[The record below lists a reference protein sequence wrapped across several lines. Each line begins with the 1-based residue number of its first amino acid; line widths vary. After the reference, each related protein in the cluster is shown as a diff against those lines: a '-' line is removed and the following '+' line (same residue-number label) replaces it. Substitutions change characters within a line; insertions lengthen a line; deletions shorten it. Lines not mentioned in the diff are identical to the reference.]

1 MLQNILQQIGNNKTC
16 PVAVIIQNSKVLMGK
31 RHYSENEVFW
41 TCPGGRCNSG
51 ETIEIALRR
60 EVGEEIGITDFEI
73 LKYITELDGYLEGDK
88 VFLFLCQTKQIP
100 RLMEPANFSE
110 WRWFGLGEVPQD
122 FITQPARK
130 IIIDLLKN
138 ELPSRRRATGYS

>member
-1 MLQNILQQIGNNKTC
+1 ML
-16 PVAVIIQNSKVLMGK
+16 GK
-31 RHYSENEVFW
+31 RHYSESEVFW
-41 TCPGGRCNSG
+41 TCPGGRCNDG
-51 ETIEIALRR
+51 ETIETALRR
-60 EVGEEIGITDFEI
+60 EVYEEIGIN
-73 LKYITELDGYLEGDK
+73 ELDILEYIAELNGYLDCDK
-88 VFLFLCQTKQIP
+88 VFLFLCQTKQAP

-138 ELPSRRRATGYS
+138 KLPSRRRASGYS